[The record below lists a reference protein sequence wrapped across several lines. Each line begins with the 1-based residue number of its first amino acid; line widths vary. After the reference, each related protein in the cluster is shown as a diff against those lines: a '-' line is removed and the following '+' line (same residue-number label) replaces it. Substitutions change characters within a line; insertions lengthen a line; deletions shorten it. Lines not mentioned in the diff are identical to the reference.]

1 MTTLPDAARGIDG
14 RGASRANASGT
25 VEATGSDTT
34 LLKVEG
40 NFNVTGPLETFANA
54 GGVHLARVILAEFTE
69 NVAKLIPEQA
79 RPPASG
85 SDPLAAG
92 GAKQSA
98 ALQADG
104 EQAVAPAASEL
115 KGSKILWRAFVS
127 WLRQVFFGKRDVQ

>member
-1 MTTLPDAARGIDG
+1 M
-14 RGASRANASGT
+14 
-25 VEATGSDTT
+25 
-34 LLKVEG
+34 
-40 NFNVTGPLETFANA
+40 
-54 GGVHLARVILAEFTE
+54 LAEFTE

-92 GAKQSA
+92 GANQSA

-115 KGSKILWRAFVS
+115 KGSKILWRASF
-127 WLRQVFFGKRDVQ
+127 RGCGKSFSERETYNER